1 MSNQK
6 ELNKLRKEI
15 EESLSR
21 LKQIVEDIKY
31 LNKNTKQ
38 WMITKEKNEQV

>member
-6 ELNKLRKEI
+6 ELNKLRNEI

-38 WMITKEKNEQV
+38 WMITKEKNGQV

>member
-6 ELNKLRKEI
+6 ELNKIRKEI
-15 EESLSR
+15 EESLSTQ
-21 LKQIVEDIKY
+21 KQIVKDIKY

>member
-6 ELNKLRKEI
+6 ELNKLRNEI

>member
-6 ELNKLRKEI
+6 ELNKLRNEI
-15 EESLSR
+15 EESLST
-21 LKQIVEDIKY
+21 LKQIVKDIKH

-38 WMITKEKNEQV
+38 WMITKEKNKQV

>member
-15 EESLSR
+15 EESLST
-21 LKQIVEDIKY
+21 LKQIVKDIKY

-38 WMITKEKNEQV
+38 WMITKEKNKQV

>member
-1 MSNQK
+1 MNNQK

-15 EESLSR
+15 EESLST
-21 LKQIVEDIKY
+21 LKQIVKDIKY

>member
-6 ELNKLRKEI
+6 ELNKLRNEI

-38 WMITKEKNEQV
+38 WMITKEKNKQV

>member
-6 ELNKLRKEI
+6 ELNKLRSEI

>member
-1 MSNQK
+1 MSNQE

-15 EESLSR
+15 EESLST

-31 LNKNTKQ
+31 LNENTKQ
-38 WMITKEKNEQV
+38 WMITKERNKQV